1 MRTMSAKQKSSRGH
15 GSKSGEVE
23 RPNRQPDYT
32 AELKAIL
39 RDIFHGALRLSDLP
53 GFLAWLIGGAK

>member
-1 MRTMSAKQKSSRGH
+1 MSAEQKQKSSRGH

-39 RDIFHGALRLSDLP
+39 RDIITGVLPLYELP
-53 GFLAWLIGGAK
+53 GYLAWVFGGMK